1 MASSNGSCSL
11 FAGLAC
17 VFAASATVAG
27 YAQGQEETAQPT
39 SLSCDLDC
47 VVADIVATAR
57 RLDGGDLYDPTAIA
71 ASMLVDIAAALA
83 QRGHVD
89 RAANMVPRI
98 AELPR
103 REAPRNGQRVRA
115 NLALAEAHAAAGRAT
130 EADRLFEQAAALI
143 DMLRYPSWYRS
154 ALARALLRTGRTAA
168 ARQALASIDDALFR
182 APVLADMAMATAK
195 AGNVHAARRTLAGA
209 FGAVAEQAGGGV
221 HSRIGAFSGITARLV
236 QLGEADE
243 ALALA
248 TTVAHD
254 VERVGTMAAIA
265 VAQHEAGMAAEAQ
278 ETLAR
283 ALAIAGAIADPYA
296 RVWALRAIVAG
307 GDMFNHPMP
316 GDPPPES
323 RSVAGPA
330 VALQLKAMA
339 AAVRPPNRS
348 FALTLAMRA
357 LARAGENEAA
367 LATAAEIGDRCST
380 AQALA
385 AIAAAQAAAGQI
397 DEAVATAHRIGTPL
411 SPARRACR
419 YRDGALEAVATAQAE
434 DGRIDAAYAT
444 LADIERDGARL
455 GTLAAIGKALARA
468 FMAPQPDAQGL

>member
-1 MASSNGSCSL
+1 MAFSNGSCSL

-17 VFAASATVAG
+17 VLTASVTVAG
-27 YAQGQEETAQPT
+27 YAQGREEPARRT
-39 SLSCDLDC
+39 SPSCDLDC
-47 VVADIVATAR
+47 VVADIVATAG
-57 RLDGGDLYDPTAIA
+57 RLEGGDLYDPMAIA
-71 ASMLVDIAAALA
+71 ASMLVDIAAVLA
-83 QRGHVD
+83 ERGHVD

-103 REAPRNGQRVRA
+103 RQAAKNGVRVRA

-130 EADRLFEQAAALI
+130 EADRLFERAAALI
-143 DMLRYPSWYRS
+143 DTLRYPSWHRS
-154 ALARALLRTGRTAA
+154 ALARALLRTGRTAL
-168 ARQALASIDDALFR
+168 ARQTLALIDDALFR
-182 APVLADMAMATAK
+182 APVLADMAVATAK
-195 AGNVHAARRTLAGA
+195 AGNVQAARRTLAGA
-209 FGAVAEQAGGGV
+209 FGAVAERAGGV
-221 HSRIGAFSGITARLV
+221 HSRIGAFSGITAGLV
-236 QLGEADE
+236 ALGEADE

-248 TTVAHD
+248 ATLADD

-265 VAQHEAGMAAEAQ
+265 VAQHEAGMAAQAQ
-278 ETLAR
+278 ETLAG
-283 ALAIAGAIADPYA
+283 ALAIAGAIADSQT

-339 AAVRPPNRS
+339 AAIDPPSRS
-348 FALTLAMRA
+348 YALTLAVRA

-367 LATAAEIGDRCST
+367 LATAAEIGDRCSA

-385 AIAAAQAAAGQI
+385 AIAAAQAAAGKI
-397 DEAVATAHRIGTPL
+397 DEASATAHRIGTSL

-419 YRDGALEAVATAQAE
+419 YKDGALEAVATAQAE
-434 DGRIDAAYAT
+434 DGRIDAAFAT
-444 LADIERDGARL
+444 LAEMERDGARL
-455 GTLAAIGKALARA
+455 GALAAIGKALAKA
-468 FMAPQPDAQGL
+468 SVAATDAQGS

>member
-1 MASSNGSCSL
+1 MAFSNGSCSL
-11 FAGLAC
+11 FTGLAC
-17 VFAASATVAG
+17 IAASATVAG
-27 YAQGQEETAQPT
+27 YAQDREEAARPT
-39 SLSCDLDC
+39 SPSCDLEC
-47 VVADIVATAR
+47 VVADIVATAG
-57 RLDGGDLYDPTAIA
+57 RLDGGDLYDPMTIA
-71 ASMLVDIAAALA
+71 ASMLVDIAAVLA
-83 QRGHVD
+83 KRGHID
-89 RAANMVPRI
+89 QAANMLPQL

-103 REAPRNGQRVRA
+103 REAAKNRARAQA

-143 DMLRYPSWYRS
+143 DMLRYPSWHRS
-154 ALARALLRTGRTAA
+154 ALARALLRTGRTAV

-195 AGNVHAARRTLAGA
+195 AGNVEAARRTLAGA
-209 FGAVAEQAGGGV
+209 FGAVAAQAGGGV
-221 HSRIGAFSGITARLV
+221 HSRLGAFSGITARLV

-283 ALAIAGAIADPYA
+283 ALAIAGRIADRHT

-307 GDMFNHPMP
+307 GDMFNHALP
-316 GDPPPES
+316 GDPPPGS

-330 VALQLKAMA
+330 AALQLKAMA
-339 AAVRPPNRS
+339 AAIDPPNRNY
-348 FALTLAMRA
+348 ALTLAVRT

-367 LATAAEIGDRCST
+367 LATAAEVGDRCST

-385 AIAAAQAAAGQI
+385 AIAATQAAAGKI
-397 DEAVATAHRIGTPL
+397 DEAVATAHRIRAPL
-411 SPARRACR
+411 SPPGRACR
-419 YRDGALEAVATAQAE
+419 YRDGALEAVAIAQAE
-434 DGRIDAAYAT
+434 DGRIDAAFAT